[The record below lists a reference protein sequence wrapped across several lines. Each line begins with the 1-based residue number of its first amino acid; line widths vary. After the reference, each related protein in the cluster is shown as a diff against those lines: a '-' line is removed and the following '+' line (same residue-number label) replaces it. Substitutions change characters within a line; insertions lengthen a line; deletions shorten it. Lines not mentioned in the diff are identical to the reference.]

1 MLKNKWLSASVVTLS
16 VCALFTVGFGSTAAA
31 SVSDNISIRVL
42 EEEKNTLIQTTYEDV
57 QETVAEQKRIAEEEA
72 AKEAEREAAR
82 LAAIEQ
88 AEREAR
94 EAKAAQE
101 ALEAQENLRLMAA
114 IIFCEAGNQ
123 SYEGQVAV
131 GAVVMNRVKSS
142 AYPNSIREVIYQ
154 SGQFTPAMTGWLDQV
169 LASGSYTDSA
179 MQAAK
184 DALAGANP
192 VGDCLYFDQGSYGM
206 QIGAHFFH

>member
-1 MLKNKWLSASVVTLS
+1 MLKNKWLSVSVVTLS
-16 VCALFTVGFGSTAAA
+16 VCTLFTVGFSSTAAA

-42 EEEKNTLIQTTYEDV
+42 EEEKNTLLQTAFEDV
-57 QETVAEQKRIAEEEA
+57 QETVAEQKRIAEEKA
-72 AKEAEREAAR
+72 AKEAEQEAAR

-94 EAKAAQE
+94 EAQA
-101 ALEAQENLRLMAA
+101 ALEAQENQRLMAA

-131 GAVVMNRVKSS
+131 GAVVMNRVRSS
-142 AYPNSIREVIYQ
+142 AYPNTIREVIYQ

-169 LASGSYTDSA
+169 LASGSYTESA
-179 MQAAK
+179 MQAAS
-184 DALAGANP
+184 DALSGANP